1 MAIPR
6 DSGGGAPR
14 RRQPQTRKRAVVP
27 HPEILRSAPP
37 RPSPNRRIGVF
48 AKPVGRVS
56 PVGNAPRR
64 AAQRTRRAATRLPA
78 EHQLPRFPVLR
89 QYTDKQ
95 RQIIRSR
102 TEQAV
107 RKVATQRGIP
117 GHRVVQTLYNEG
129 DRHTRQTLRTYGRVV
144 REQADAQHAHALDS
158 LLTTHISPNLNA
170 LTAHERDQFRRSGTV
185 RNPVSQEGK
194 TLVARQRTQARL
206 RLQVDGARLGT
217 SQRAQVYRAL
227 TAPRRSQAR
236 PGSPVTTGPGAVPLA
251 AARFLTNPNRNLF
264 AAATPGVVRL
274 GRPLLSDAFSLP
286 KDVVNSTYYTGAA
299 LYEAARGRPQR
310 LGQLGSALKNHDPL
324 VLAAQGRWNE
334 ALKATAQHPL
344 DTLLELGGL
353 RGVGHGIGRLA
364 RTDITRKPAVLPT
377 TRLEAARTFSR
388 NPAVKAA
395 QQRRE
400 VRRIGRAERLYAQA
414 QAAERSGEHRQE
426 EVDQL
431 YKDAE
436 RADPTLMHSRQVEH
450 RADVTEAL
458 AQPAK
463 RRGRAELKKAMRPLE
478 LRPSEGGHIQRLIVE
493 GHAPVRLKGDGSV
506 DVAALRRDLTSY
518 RDDLKTHAAGLK
530 GRQLKQNTALRA
542 RINEGLKL
550 SDDQLAHVGNLSRH
564 IAELTN
570 RMEQRVVAIGGLAPR
585 EALTA
590 RLKTY
595 AVRHMNGEVR
605 VATDRLEGGS
615 PQLVAKAVR
624 QYTPKQANVRVA
636 QLEKLLA
643 EGNLTDEARTQIRAE
658 VARIRATRTERIYT
672 PLPAEQIL
680 AHMKAGGVNP
690 EHVAFVTQRPGGLGP
705 GSFNMR
711 ALSKD
716 LTRKGLPTQTRTGQ
730 AVIQGLLDTHP
741 SRLTANVVR
750 LQQFE
755 AADRNY
761 VNAIHEVAAR
771 SPGGDLR
778 VFTSRKK
785 AEEFRD
791 GGKYN
796 EQGDRIHGAPDWRIV
811 RINPWGGRESQ
822 LAHLL
827 EHGDA
832 EGFVRGEKGGVDH
845 PISQAI
851 EEAVSGKALE
861 GEGPWAAVPADWA
874 ERIADHAD
882 VYRSSWP
889 PLRTLTGFFRNTV
902 LPTSLPWIF
911 GNVSEAAIRTAI
923 HNPRMARNLI
933 FYHRVVKAIKS
944 VDPEEAGRLKDMLG
958 TGHFG
963 MSETSNV
970 YTSVEQFSRSRLLP
984 VAKALAV
991 ARRTHGPKQIADA
1004 YAKWTEWVFHGNS
1017 RVEDVFREA
1026 MAGAHMREV
1035 FNDRAIGRISAQAVE
1050 DAANGLRNTNAQVR
1064 MADEVRRAY
1073 GQYEA
1078 FGPDQRK
1085 FIVLYSPFAAWSL
1098 NALKFLGVVLPKDH
1112 PVLTAALAAQNR
1124 ATTDWRA
1131 KHGLIEGGFLHGK
1144 APVPA
1149 FLMGSIPVPGG
1160 GHIRAQRY
1168 TPFGFF
1174 GDPAGSL
1181 ADMVLPQFS
1190 GGLHALQGQ
1199 KWTGAP
1205 LTPHGE
1211 TSNPE
1216 KFWAGFM
1223 QELSTFIPFYGR
1235 VQQAMGYEGSPQS
1248 RFWQTENPLKV
1259 VKKKA
1264 ASTKAG
1270 TLPKGYKRPSDH
1282 IDYTQLYG
1290 SQPTQ
1295 PELDYT
1301 TLYP

>member
-95 RQIIRSR
+95 RQVIRSR

-117 GHRVVQTLYNEG
+117 GHRIVQTLYNEG
-129 DRHTRQTLRTYGRVV
+129 DRHTRQTLQTYGRVV
-144 REQADAQHAHALDS
+144 REQNDAQHAHALDS

-185 RNPVSQEGK
+185 RNPVSQNLPAHG
-194 TLVARQRTQARL
+194 RQGFRYRL
-206 RLQVDGARLGT
+206 TT
-217 SQRAQVYRAL
+217 SDRAALYRAL
-227 TAPRRSQAR
+227 TAPPRSQAR

-344 DTLLELGGL
+344 DTVLELGGL

-364 RTDITRKPAVLPT
+364 RTDITRKPAVLPA

-400 VRRIGRAERLYAQA
+400 VRRIGRAEGLYAKA
-414 QAAERSGEHRQE
+414 QAAERSGEHPQE
-426 EVDQL
+426 YVDQL

-518 RDDLKTHAAGLK
+518 HDDLRTQARTLEGK
-530 GRQLKQNTALRA
+530 RLKQNTALRN

-570 RMEQRVVAIGGLAPR
+570 RMEQRVIAIGGLEPG

-595 AVRHMNGEVR
+595 AVRHMNAETR
-605 VATDRLEGGS
+605 VDTAKLDEWRKNGSEGKPPE
-615 PQLVAKAVR
+615 PQLVDSTVKT
-624 QYTPKQANVRVA
+624 YTPKQAAQRAA
-636 QLEKLLA
+636 QLEEMA
-643 EGNLTDEARTQIRAE
+643 NNASGAARNQLRAMATR
-658 VARIRATRTERIYT
+658 VRTTRTEKVYT
-672 PLPAEQIL
+672 PLKSDRIL
-680 AHMKAGGVNP
+680 AHMKAGRVNP

-761 VNAIHEVAAR
+761 VNAFHEVAAR

-778 VFTSRKK
+778 IFTNPKK
-785 AEEFRD
+785 GRD
-791 GGKYN
+791 FIESSKYDEHGN
-796 EQGDRIHGAPDWRIV
+796 RIHGAPDWRLIRV
-811 RINPWGGRESQ
+811 NPWGGRESQ

-827 EHGDA
+827 EHGDP
-832 EGFVRGEKGGVDH
+832 EGFVRNKDGGVDH

-851 EEAVSGKALE
+851 QDAVSGKALE
-861 GEGPWAAVPADWA
+861 GEGPWAAVPAEWA
-874 ERIADHAD
+874 QRIADHAE
-882 VYRSSWP
+882 VYRSSSP
-889 PLRTLTGFFRNTV
+889 TLRALTGLFRNTV
-902 LPTSLPWIF
+902 LPLSLPWLF

-923 HNPRMARNLI
+923 HNPRIARDVI
-933 FYHRVVKAIKS
+933 FYRRTLKAIEA
-944 VDPEEAGRLKDMLG
+944 VDPQEASRIRDMLG

-963 MSETSNV
+963 MSEISDT
-970 YTSVEQFSRSRLLP
+970 YTSLAQFSNSRLRP

-991 ARRTHGPKQIADA
+991 ARRTHGPKQVADA
-1004 YAKWTEWVFHGNS
+1004 YAKFTDWVFHTANQG
-1017 RVEDVFREA
+1017 VETPFREA
-1026 MAGAHMREV
+1026 IAGAHLRGV
-1035 FNDRAIGRISAQAVE
+1035 FGDRAIGRISAQAVE

-1078 FGPDQRK
+1078 FSPGQRK

-1098 NALKFLGVVLPKDH
+1098 NAMRFLGVVLPKDH

-1124 ATTDWRA
+1124 ATTDWRS

-1149 FLMGSIPVPGG
+1149 FLMGSIPTPGG

-1174 GDPAGSL
+1174 GDPAGSV
-1181 ADMVLPQFS
+1181 ADMILPQFS
-1190 GGLHALQGQ
+1190 GGLHALMGQ

-1205 LTPHGE
+1205 LKPHGE
-1211 TSNPE
+1211 VSSPE
-1216 KFWAGFM
+1216 KFYAAFT
-1223 QELSTFIPFYGR
+1223 QELATFIPFYGR
-1235 VQQAMGYEGSPQS
+1235 VQQAIGYEGSPLS
-1248 RFWQTENPLKV
+1248 RAWQTENPLKV
-1259 VKKKA
+1259 VKKKTTSA
-1264 ASTKAG
+1264 KSG
-1270 TLPKGYKRPSDH
+1270 SLPKGYKRPPDH